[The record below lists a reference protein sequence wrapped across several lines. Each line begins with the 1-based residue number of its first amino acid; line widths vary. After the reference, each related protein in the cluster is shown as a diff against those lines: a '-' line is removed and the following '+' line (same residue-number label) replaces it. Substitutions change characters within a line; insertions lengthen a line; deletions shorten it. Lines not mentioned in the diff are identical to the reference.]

1 VLRMVAAAERVADDL
16 IGQHPGMPGL
26 GQPEQPLMPAHGL
39 IHTLHALTMPGRTDS
54 PALLD
59 CTVRPCCQEAAAFT
73 SSATFFS
80 TAAFQPW
87 SAYDTGHR
95 SPSSRLAASWK
106 PRVEYR

>member
-1 VLRMVAAAERVADDL
+1 MRALRGRGTGQKIAAV
-16 IGQHPGMPGL
+16 
-26 GQPEQPLMPAHGL
+26 
-39 IHTLHALTMPGRTDS
+39 
-54 PALLD
+54 
-59 CTVRPCCQEAAAFT
+59 T

-80 TAAFQPW
+80 TTGVHFL